1 MKRSIQKLKDGRE
14 IAKQHVASMLLTR
27 LRIFLA
33 IITIMIIIVIYK
45 IFLGEISS
53 SLASIGLLIS
63 TIIGLIAGRM
73 FKMLWHP
80 ETQKVISRLD
90 RIGVI
95 FLLLYI
101 AIEIGRK
108 WLFGYWLHGAELNA
122 FGLTFLAGLLL
133 GRFLTMINNI
143 KKVLIEENKI
153 GRR

>member
-1 MKRSIQKLKDGRE
+1 MKRSIQKLIDGRK
-14 IAKQHVASMLLTR
+14 IAKQHVASILLTR
-27 LRIFLA
+27 LKIFFAIIAIIISIVIHRILLGAISPFLA
-33 IITIMIIIVIYK
+33 SV
-45 IFLGEISS
+45 
-53 SLASIGLLIS
+53 GLLTS

-73 FKMLWHP
+73 FKILWHP

-133 GRFLTMINNI
+133 GRFLTMIKNI
-143 KKVLIEENKI
+143 MKILTEENKI
-153 GRR
+153 